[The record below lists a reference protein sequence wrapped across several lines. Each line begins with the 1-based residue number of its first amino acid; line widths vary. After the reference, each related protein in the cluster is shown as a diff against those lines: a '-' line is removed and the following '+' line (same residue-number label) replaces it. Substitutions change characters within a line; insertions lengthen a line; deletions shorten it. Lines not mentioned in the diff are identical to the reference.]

1 MINFHNIDCMAFMA
15 DVSDKY
21 YSIALVDPPYGLGN
35 KLIDGGTWRGLT
47 LIFAKST
54 VNISRQGNFDLKII
68 NDN

>member
-35 KLIDGGTWRGLT
+35 KLIDGGTWRG
-47 LIFAKST
+47 
-54 VNISRQGNFDLKII
+54 V
-68 NDN
+68 